1 MSEEKINLSLFQDV
15 TEREGLRT
23 YPIAALI
30 CGSND
35 VRYSGTELI
44 MTTFS
49 FWVSVV
55 CKFPKPFQ
63 IWATN
68 PMECA
73 LAMC

>member
-1 MSEEKINLSLFQDV
+1 MSEGKINLSLFHDI
-15 TEREGLRT
+15 TECEDLST
-23 YPIAALI
+23 YPVAALI

-35 VRYSGTELI
+35 IRYSGTELI